1 MKNDIKIGLALS
13 GGATRGLAHIGALEV
28 LEEHNIPIH
37 MIAGTS
43 MGSLVG
49 GLYAAGRTPKFMRD
63 LSQSVTLSEERKYID
78 VAIPRMGLIKGKKIE
93 QLIHTLC
100 GGRKIENLNLP
111 YKAIA
116 CCIEDNSIVAFEKG
130 SMTAAIRCSI
140 AIPGIFEPVFYEG
153 KTYVDGGVLDRI
165 PVNEVREMGADYV
178 IAVDVNSRGGAN
190 PTPKSIFDVLFT
202 VFEMMEWQAME
213 RKAGNAD
220 ANILANVRHIN
231 PASFRQAKECIDIG
245 REATLAMIEK
255 IKQDLSIMGYSFSN
269 DESK

>member
-28 LEEHNIPIH
+28 LEENNIPVH

-63 LSQSVTLSEERKYID
+63 LSESITLSEERKYID
-78 VAIPRMGLIKGKKIE
+78 ITIPRMGLIKGKKIE

-100 GGRKIENLNLP
+100 GGRQIEDLSIP
-111 YKAIA
+111 YKAVA

-130 SMTAAIRCSI
+130 NLTSAIRCSI
-140 AIPGIFEPVFYEG
+140 AIPGVFEPVVYQG

-178 IAVDVNSRGGAN
+178 IAVDVNSRGGTNA
-190 PTPKSIFDVLFT
+190 TPKSIFDVLFT

-213 RKAGNAD
+213 RKADNAD
-220 ANILANVRHIN
+220 TDILANVRHIN

-245 REATLAMIEK
+245 RTATLEVIEK
-255 IKQDLSIMGYSFSN
+255 IKQDLSTMGYSL
-269 DESK
+269 

>member
-37 MIAGTS
+37 IIAGTS

-63 LSQSVTLSEERKYID
+63 LAQSVTLSEERRYID
-78 VAIPRMGLIKGKKIE
+78 ITIPRMGLIKGKKIQ
-93 QLIHTLC
+93 QLVHTLC
-100 GGRKIENLNLP
+100 GGRQIEDLDIP
-111 YKAIA
+111 YKAVA

-130 SMTAAIRCSI
+130 NMAEAIRCSI
-140 AIPGIFEPVFYEG
+140 AIPGIFEPVVYEG
-153 KTYVDGGVLDRI
+153 KTYVDGGVLDRV

-178 IAVDVNSRGGAN
+178 IAVDVNSRGGTN
-190 PTPKSIFDVLFT
+190 PTPKSIFEVLFT

-213 RKAGNAD
+213 RKASNAD
-220 ANILANVRHIN
+220 TNVLANVRHIN
-231 PASFRQAKECIDIG
+231 PASFKQAKECIDIG
-245 REATLAMIEK
+245 RDATLQVVEK
-255 IKQDLSIMGYSFSN
+255 IKLDLSMMGYSFKDS
-269 DESK
+269 EK